1 MRRMRKI
8 SVFVALLL
16 VLSLMLVACGNPAE
30 TPPAG
35 GGQSSTN
42 TNESGGNT
50 STSQETA
57 GNTTTITINGIFDPP
72 PAIHGNPWAP
82 PGLNNLG
89 DLVYDRL
96 FDCVPNV
103 KTGKTE
109 FIPML
114 AESFEE
120 EGNKLT
126 IHLRQGVKWSDGTAF
141 TSKDVLSTYYL
152 GFMAGWPMW
161 KYVDT
166 IEAPDDYTV
175 VINWRK
181 AGSVMAP
188 MAFANLIQ
196 GPYHIYGKWADQ
208 LAPLTA
214 KRDANGNVDQATND
228 AIAAIREDLYKFKPA
243 VTEIVGDGPYIITNL
258 TASEAILKKNPNSW
272 CASGI
277 KIDNVKVLRDTTTE
291 AFVSNIMSGA
301 YDLDVGGVAP
311 DVLKQLQEKY
321 PEMKIVWSPEYSQP
335 SMQFNVS
342 KYPLNIP
349 EVRKAIMY
357 AIDKKAL
364 LEVAEPGTQMPDTY
378 CMGLTPT
385 IRDSWLSDNI
395 VGNMEDYA
403 YNPSKA
409 EALLKGIGWSKGSD
423 GYWHDS
429 KGQLVQLE
437 VAAMN
442 SWAIFFMCGDAIA
455 NQLNQFGLKTEY
467 KAMEISAYW
476 DYLDRGQAM
485 ISFDFRP
492 GGLSYAGQPW
502 EFYRSIYADGAVRM
516 GLKAPT
522 ASGDPKI
529 SIKLSSGETVDPIA
543 LLNELFYATDKDEQT
558 KIVEKLAQATNE
570 FAPIMPIGEKT
581 APIKIHN
588 TKLAYPD
595 DPLLPEWYGGA
606 NTRVIARLLKLG
618 ELYYK
623 Q

>member
-1 MRRMRKI
+1 MHIRN
-8 SVFVALLL
+8 ANGLLI
-16 VLSLMLVACGNPAE
+16 
-30 TPPAG
+30 
-35 GGQSSTN
+35 
-42 TNESGGNT
+42 
-50 STSQETA
+50 STS
-57 GNTTTITINGIFDPP
+57 
-72 PAIHGNPWAP
+72 
-82 PGLNNLG
+82 
-89 DLVYDRL
+89 LVYDRL
-96 FDCVPNV
+96 FDCVPDV
-103 KTGKTE
+103 KAGKTE

-114 AESFEE
+114 GESFEE
-120 EGNKLT
+120 DGNKLI
-126 IHLRQGVKWSDGTAF
+126 IHLRQGIKWSDGTPF

-166 IEAPDDYTV
+166 IETPDDYTV
-175 VINWRK
+175 IINWRNT
-181 AGSVMAP
+181 GSVMAP

-208 LAPLTA
+208 LAPLA
-214 KRDANGNVDQATND
+214 EKRDAQGNVDQATND

-243 VTEIVGDGPYIITNL
+243 VTEIVGNGPYIISNL

-272 CASGI
+272 CASNL
-277 KIDNVKVLRDTTTE
+277 KIDQVKAIRDTTTE

-311 DVLKQLQEKY
+311 DVLKQLQENY

-342 KYPLNIP
+342 KYPLDNP
-349 EVRKAIMY
+349 NVRKAIIC

-378 CMGLTPT
+378 CSGLTPT
-385 IRDSWLSDNI
+385 IRDSWLSQDI
-395 VGNMEDYA
+395 LDVMEDYA
-403 YNPSKA
+403 YDPSKA
-409 EALLKGIGWSKGSD
+409 EALLKGEGWSKGSD
-423 GYWHDS
+423 GFWRDS

-455 NQLNQFGLKTEY
+455 NQLNEFGLKTEY

-485 ISFDFRP
+485 MSFDFRP

-529 SIKLSSGETVDPIA
+529 NVKLSSGETVDPIA
-543 LLNELFYATDKDEQT
+543 LIDELFYEVDKDKQT
-558 KIVEKLAQATNE
+558 KITEKLAQATNE
-570 FAPIMPIGEKT
+570 FVPIMPIGEKT

-588 TKLAYPD
+588 TKLSYPD

-623 Q
+623 

>member
-1 MRRMRKI
+1 M
-8 SVFVALLL
+8 LL
-16 VLSLMLVACGNPAE
+16 ACGNPAE
-30 TPPAG
+30 TPPANG
-35 GGQSSTN
+35 SQNSNDTGKSTTNDTGSNQSSTVLR
-42 TNESGGNT
+42 
-50 STSQETA
+50 
-57 GNTTTITINGIFDPP
+57 INAIFDPP
-72 PAIHGNPWAP
+72 PAINGNPWAP

-103 KTGKTE
+103 KENKTE
-109 FIPML
+109 YIPML
-114 AESFEE
+114 AQSFEE
-120 EGNKLT
+120 EGTKLT
-126 IHLRQGVKWSDGTAF
+126 IHLRQGVKWSDGTPF

-161 KYVDT
+161 KYVDK
-166 IEAPDDYTV
+166 IETPDDYTV
-175 VINWRK
+175 IINWRK

-196 GPYHIYGKWADQ
+196 GPYHVYGKWADQ
-208 LAPLTA
+208 LAPLTE
-214 KRDANGNVDQATND
+214 KRDEDGNVDQATND
-228 AIAAIREDLYKFKPA
+228 KIAAIREDLYKFKPA
-243 VTEIVGDGPYIITNL
+243 VTEIVGNGPYVIENL
-258 TASEAILKKNPNSW
+258 TASEAILKKNPYGW
-272 CASGI
+272 ATDKL
-277 KIDNVKVLRDTTTE
+277 KIDQVRAIRDTTTE

-311 DVLKQLQEKY
+311 DVLKQLEQKF
-321 PEMKIVWSPEYSQP
+321 PDMKIIWSPEYSQP

-342 KYPLNIP
+342 KYPLDNP
-349 EVRKAIMY
+349 AVRKAIAY
-357 AIDKKAL
+357 AIDRKAL
-364 LEVAEPGTQMPDTY
+364 LAVAEPGTQMPDTY
-378 CMGLTPT
+378 CSGLTPT
-385 IRDSWLSDNI
+385 IRDSWLDKDTLNKLE
-395 VGNMEDYA
+395 NYD

-409 EALLKGIGWSKGSD
+409 EELLKSIGWSKGSD
-423 GYWHDS
+423 GFWRDS
-429 KGQLVQLE
+429 KVQLVQLE

-476 DYLDRGQAM
+476 DYIDRGQAM
-485 ISFDFRP
+485 MSFDFRP

-522 ASGDPKI
+522 ASGDPKVN
-529 SIKLSSGETVDPIA
+529 IKLSSGETVDPIL
-543 LLNELFYATDKDEQT
+543 LLNQLFYATDKDEQT
-558 KIVEKLAQATNE
+558 QITAKLAQATNE
-570 FAPIMPIGEKT
+570 FVPIMPIGEKT

-588 TKLAYPD
+588 TKLSYPT

-623 Q
+623 

>member
-1 MRRMRKI
+1 MHIRN
-8 SVFVALLL
+8 ANGLLI
-16 VLSLMLVACGNPAE
+16 
-30 TPPAG
+30 
-35 GGQSSTN
+35 
-42 TNESGGNT
+42 
-50 STSQETA
+50 STS
-57 GNTTTITINGIFDPP
+57 
-72 PAIHGNPWAP
+72 
-82 PGLNNLG
+82 
-89 DLVYDRL
+89 LVYDRL
-96 FDCVPNV
+96 FDCVPDV
-103 KTGKTE
+103 KAGKTE

-114 AESFEE
+114 GESFEE
-120 EGNKLT
+120 DGNKLI
-126 IHLRQGVKWSDGTAF
+126 IHLRQGIKWSDGTPF

-166 IEAPDDYTV
+166 IETPDDYTV
-175 VINWRK
+175 IINWRNT
-181 AGSVMAP
+181 GSVMAP

-208 LAPLTA
+208 LAPLA
-214 KRDANGNVDQATND
+214 EKRDAQGNVDQATND

-243 VTEIVGDGPYIITNL
+243 VTEIVGNGPYIISNL

-272 CASGI
+272 CASNL
-277 KIDNVKVLRDTTTE
+277 KIDQVKAIRDTTTE

-311 DVLKQLQEKY
+311 DVLKQLQENY

-342 KYPLNIP
+342 KYPLDNP
-349 EVRKAIMY
+349 NVRKAIIC

-378 CMGLTPT
+378 CSGLTPT
-385 IRDSWLSDNI
+385 IRDSWLSQDI
-395 VGNMEDYA
+395 LDDMEDYA
-403 YNPSKA
+403 YDPSKA
-409 EALLKGIGWSKGSD
+409 EALLKGEGWSKGSD
-423 GYWHDS
+423 GFWRDS

-455 NQLNQFGLKTEY
+455 NQLNEFGLKTEY

-485 ISFDFRP
+485 MSFDFRP

-529 SIKLSSGETVDPIA
+529 NVKLSSGETVDPIA
-543 LLNELFYATDKDEQT
+543 LIDELFYEVDKDKQT
-558 KIVEKLAQATNE
+558 KITEKLAQATNE
-570 FAPIMPIGEKT
+570 FVPIMPIGEKT

-588 TKLAYPD
+588 TKLSYPD

-623 Q
+623 